1 MYELS
6 TIMVVSLY
14 RSGQV
19 LPRSGLLPQQ
29 ATTNICYRF
38 EHAVGCTVV
47 ILYCDS
53 YLITPSR

>member
-1 MYELS
+1 
-6 TIMVVSLY
+6 MVVSMY
-14 RSGQV
+14 RGGQV

-29 ATTNICYRF
+29 ATTNIFYRF
-38 EHAVGCTVV
+38 EPAVGCTVV

>member
-6 TIMVVSLY
+6 IIMVVLLY
-14 RSGQV
+14 RSGHV
-19 LPRSGLLPQQ
+19 LPRSGLFPQQ
-29 ATTNICYRF
+29 ATTNIFYRF